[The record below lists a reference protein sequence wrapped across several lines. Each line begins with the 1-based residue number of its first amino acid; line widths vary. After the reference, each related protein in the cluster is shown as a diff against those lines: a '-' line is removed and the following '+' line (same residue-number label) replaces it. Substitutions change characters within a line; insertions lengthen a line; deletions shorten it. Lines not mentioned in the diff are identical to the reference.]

1 MEDSCP
7 VVAAADVAVVA
18 VAADVAADV
27 VAVADAAVAA
37 AVVAAAAVASF
48 GVGDTDFDQI
58 PFVAGQYSVHR
69 TSGSCYRL
77 GIVVVDSN
85 SSLSWSAASMP
96 SCV

>member
-37 AVVAAAAVASF
+37 AVVASSD
-48 GVGDTDFDQI
+48 VGDTDFDQI